1 MLLDFLV
8 YIREP
13 RVCFEL
19 SRSSAMMTVTQA
31 KPVLLRER
39 KEREGTSWGTGRE
52 SVVNVKRRVQKLV
65 QLLNL
70 VEQLYLSVD
79 FLNDCRNLC
88 GRCLAKIFNDKDN
101 HPFTASFDKDKKR
114 KRKEVL
120 GQSKGVGRQ
129 DVNVRLQRKPNGA
142 ASSIGGFLELQQKAF
157 QKMCCQGLH

>member
-1 MLLDFLV
+1 
-8 YIREP
+8 
-13 RVCFEL
+13 
-19 SRSSAMMTVTQA
+19 
-31 KPVLLRER
+31 
-39 KEREGTSWGTGRE
+39 
-52 SVVNVKRRVQKLV
+52 
-65 QLLNL
+65 

-129 DVNVRLQRKPNGA
+129 DVNVRL
-142 ASSIGGFLELQQKAF
+142 
-157 QKMCCQGLH
+157 